1 MKCEDAT
8 DLIIDSLMDSLDA
21 RQARELASHIET
33 CEACAGEAESMQA
46 VWDGLEELG
55 VPSERHGAA
64 GRGRTTVDTSRTAM
78 EIGHRIARPRR
89 RPMAMPSQIAAS
101 IALLLL
107 GSLGGYLARGPVPP
121 PLPQAGSSAFLML
134 VRGEEPDA
142 QIPGDVLVEEY
153 RTWAQA
159 LAVEGRLLGGE
170 KLTDEPGRWVS
181 GAPVADERVRSDVSG
196 YFVIRAPSYDEAVD
210 LAMASP
216 HVRYGGVFEIR
227 QIDAVN

>member
-1 MKCEDAT
+1 M
-8 DLIIDSLMDSLDA
+8 
-21 RQARELASHIET
+21 
-33 CEACAGEAESMQA
+33 
-46 VWDGLEELG
+46 
-55 VPSERHGAA
+55 ER
-64 GRGRTTVDTSRTAM
+64 SRTRKSPATFWSRNT
-78 EIGHRIARPRR
+78 GPGPR
-89 RPMAMPSQIAAS
+89 
-101 IALLLL
+101 LC
-107 GSLGGYLARGPVPP
+107 
-121 PLPQAGSSAFLML
+121 
-134 VRGEEPDA
+134 
-142 QIPGDVLVEEY
+142 
-153 RTWAQA
+153 WAQA